1 MTGWS
6 DIIAGT
12 AMTLINDVRWR
23 EELAANPA
31 QFFRAKSQYVSL
43 ALPMLSRPPELLAYL
58 QAGMAPPQWADQEWT
73 STPES
78 TTQETAISTGLLG
91 FDLFSCSIIS
101 PGTGS
106 VQPYRDAAYDPVTG
120 IVTFPQQSAAG
131 IIYSL
136 DFYTDGQFPALT
148 PSQTRLFGLAVAIVW
163 DERFDR
169 DFVSIQAKV
178 HDRTFDVP
186 NEANYMKQAN
196 ARKIANRAALDDELR
211 KYEQDCAFA
220 TAMAKTAGRQT
231 ELI

>member
-12 AMTLINDVRWR
+12 AMTLINDLRWR

-43 ALPMLSRPPELLAYL
+43 ALPLLSRPPELLKYL
-58 QAGMAPPQWADQEWT
+58 QTGMISPTWADQEWT
-73 STPES
+73 STLES
-78 TTQETAISTGLLG
+78 TTQETTISTGLMG
-91 FDLFSCSIIS
+91 FDLFSCSVIS
-101 PGTGS
+101 AATHS
-106 VQPYRDAAYDPVTG
+106 VQPYNDATYDPVTG
-120 IVTFPQQSAAG
+120 IVTFPPQATAG
-131 IIYSL
+131 ITYSL

-148 PSQTRLFGLAVAIVW
+148 PSQMRLFGLAVAIVW

-169 DFVSIQAKV
+169 DWISIQMKI
-178 HDRTFDVP
+178 HDQSFDVP
-186 NEANYMKQAN
+186 NEANYMKQTN

-220 TAMAKTAGRQT
+220 TVMAKTAQTT